1 MMVLHF
7 GSRVIHHDDPELSAL
22 GHEEMIA
29 AAGVVAQPGSGSLG
43 GYGQP
48 VDRSVFRRAPARDR
62 KVGTVPGGGRWAT
75 VEGAGAE
82 DVIDVSCDDALGYE

>member
-1 MMVLHF
+1 MVLHF
-7 GSRVIHHDDPELSAL
+7 GSRVIHQDDPELSAL

-29 AAGVVAQPGSGSLG
+29 AAGVVAQPGSRSLG

-62 KVGTVPGGGRWAT
+62 RSVPYPAVVVGRPWRAQR
-75 VEGAGAE
+75 AE
-82 DVIDVSCDDALGYE
+82 DVIDVSCDDALGYQ

>member
-7 GSRVIHHDDPELSAL
+7 GAREIHQYDRELSAF

-29 AAGVVAQPGSGSLG
+29 APGVVAQPGNRSLG

-48 VDRSVFRRAPARDR
+48 VDRSAFRRALARDR
-62 KVGTVPGGGRWAT
+62 KGGTVPGGGRWAT